1 MKPTTEIKVPS
12 NSMNDRGKRN
22 RIAPVSA
29 WVAMIKRRSAPV
41 GLLIGIALF
50 WAGAARSA
58 PPTEFQPPEVL
69 PGTERLEN
77 PPALFSEWTAWL
89 DKEIRRVVEERPSKW
104 AHDTSSHD
112 QYLKSVEPM
121 RSRFAALLGIPPEV
135 FKVDPPEE
143 IIELGENPILGA
155 GAGYTIRAVR
165 WPVEGDLAGEGL
177 LLVPAGKKSPAKIV
191 VIPDA
196 AQTPEQCVGLDPGVP
211 PASQVARK
219 FAEAGVTVL
228 VPRLVDRG
236 VQRRGQEG
244 WRSYSRQEL
253 TNRDFLYRPGF
264 QLGRHLIGTELRMI
278 SAAAAWLDAE
288 GNAGVGV
295 FGWGEGGL
303 LALYSAALDP
313 HFKVAGVSGY
323 FRKDRLLYREPL
335 DRNVFNLVRWFGDA
349 EIASL
354 ILPRTLLIEAAPG
367 PEGTVVSPGG
377 STGILSSPKPEEV
390 RAEFG
395 RLVAISGGLKP
406 RPRLE
411 FFDSERPGDDA
422 VLTAF
427 LDALGLDVKLTDP
440 GQIPTYQRRGW
451 DGAAR
456 QAIHHHQID
465 RYYQWLLGESS
476 HMRRAFMK
484 DLNTESIDAY
494 VKSVKPYREHCRSEI
509 LGVFP
514 NSLFVAPRPRTRVVH
529 RAATWTAYELVLDVF
544 SGTHSYGYLNLPN
557 DLQPGDRRPVVFC
570 QHGGGG
576 NPQLVT
582 VGDDP
587 TYKGFAGKLA
597 ERGFITYAPSSLYSD
612 NIVRPCNVIGKT
624 QYSVIAAQ
632 YQQVIRWLKSLPT
645 VNPDR
650 IGLYGL
656 SWGGKTAMRLPILV
670 PDFSLT
676 ICSGDFNEWIAKTAS
691 SRDEVSYVF
700 QPEPYIFE
708 WNLGTTYGYAEM
720 AALIAPRPFMVER
733 GHDDPVG
740 TDDWVGLEFA
750 KVRHL
755 YAARLKLPDRC
766 AIDWFDGG
774 HEIHGVESFRFLHRH
789 LNWPETKK

>member
-1 MKPTTEIKVPS
+1 MDHQS
-12 NSMNDRGKRN
+12 NSSRYG
-22 RIAPVSA
+22 ATP
-29 WVAMIKRRSAPV
+29 
-41 GLLIGIALF
+41 LLLCFLLSITNFAQEKKPG
-50 WAGAARSA
+50 
-58 PPTEFQPPEVL
+58 EVL
-69 PGTERLEN
+69 AWTERLKN
-77 PPALFSEWTAWL
+77 PPALFHEWTAWL
-89 DKEIRRVVEERPSKW
+89 DQEIARVVKERPSKW
-104 AHDTSSHD
+104 AHDTSSHEV
-112 QYLKSVEPM
+112 YLKSVAPM
-121 RSRFAALLGIPPEV
+121 RSRFAALLGIPAAR
-135 FKVDPPEE
+135 FGSDPPKE
-143 IIELGENPILGA
+143 IVRLGEKPVVGA
-155 GAGYTIRAVR
+155 GAGYTIRAVL
-165 WPVEGDLAGEGL
+165 WPVEGDLFGEGL
-177 LLVPAGKKSPAKIV
+177 LLVPAGKTSPARVI

-219 FAEAGVTVL
+219 CAEAGVTVL

-236 VQRRGQEG
+236 VQRRGREG

-253 TNRDFLYRPGF
+253 TNREFLYRPGF
-264 QLGRHLIGTELRMI
+264 QLGRHLIGTEIRMI

-288 GNAGVGV
+288 GSSPVGI

-303 LALYSAALDP
+303 LALYSAALEP
-313 HFKVAGVSGY
+313 RFKVAGVSGY
-323 FRKDRLLYREPL
+323 FRKDRLLWREPL
-335 DRNVFNLVRWFGDA
+335 DRNIYNLVRWFGDA

-354 ILPRTLLIEAAPG
+354 ITPRTLLIEAAPG
-367 PEGTVVSPGG
+367 PEGVAVSPGG
-377 STGILSSPKPEEV
+377 ANGVLSSPPPEEV
-390 RAEFG
+390 RAEFD
-395 RLVAISGGLKP
+395 RLVALSEGLQP
-406 RPRLE
+406 RSRLE
-411 FFDSERPGDDA
+411 FFASDQPGDDA

-427 LDALGLDVKLTDP
+427 LRSLGLDVKPSDS

-476 HMRRAFMK
+476 HVRRAFIE

-494 VKSVKPYREHCRSEI
+494 VKSVGPHREHCRREI
-509 LGVFP
+509 LGIFP
-514 NSLFVAPRPRTRVVH
+514 ESHFVEPRPRTRVVH
-529 RAATWTAYELVLDVF
+529 KAPTWTAYELVLDVF
-544 SGTHSYGYLNLPN
+544 QGTHSYGYLNLPN
-557 DLQPGDRRPVVFC
+557 DLKPGDRRPVVFC

-576 NPQLVT
+576 NPRMVT
-582 VGDDP
+582 VGDNP
-587 TYKGFAGKLA
+587 TYRGFAGKLA
-597 ERGFITYAPSSLYSD
+597 ERGFITYAPLSLYAD
-612 NIVRPCNVIGKT
+612 AIVRRCNVIGKT

-632 YQQVIRWLKSLPT
+632 YQQVIRWLKTLPF
-645 VNPDR
+645 VHPDR

-708 WNLGTTYGYAEM
+708 WNLGPTYGYAEM

-733 GHDDPVG
+733 GHRDPVG

-774 HEIHGVESFRFLHRH
+774 HEIHGVEAFRFLHRH
-789 LNWPETKK
+789 LKWPEPKK